1 MFEIGYDLDSHR
13 ITFPVRDEIGTL
25 VGIKGRA
32 LYEWQ
37 GDKYIYL
44 ERCAKSYIL
53 YRLWQNF
60 EDIKKSDSVIVVE
73 SEKSVMKLYS
83 YGYFNAVAIAVPG

>member
-25 VGIKGRA
+25 VGVKGRA

-44 ERCAKSYIL
+44 ERCAKSHIL
-53 YRLWQNF
+53 YGLWQNF
-60 EDIKKSDSVIVVE
+60 EDIKKKAVSVSITVKKRNRKWSLVAKVE
-73 SEKSVMKLYS
+73 YVW
-83 YGYFNAVAIAVPG
+83 